1 MDNQYLLHVVETLAC
16 FLLPICG
23 NKPDM
28 VPRNSFSGLIDRG
41 VLWHHGGMTQTYT
54 VPPDVTPQALETF
67 VAAQLGVDRLEV
79 RKWVQAGLVTVDG
92 APGKASRYVQPGQVI
107 AADPPPPKVH
117 EAEPQDLPLPIRHE
131 DPHLVVVA
139 KPAGMATHPGP
150 GWWKGSCVNALLFA
164 IAEWPGVGGVA
175 GPGIVHRLDR
185 DTSGL
190 LVFAKTDA
198 AHQALLK
205 AVKERDF
212 DREYLAWVEGRLE
225 GEGTIDAPLERN
237 PDDPQKVMVRPD
249 GKAAVTH
256 WRAIESGDARS
267 LLAVTLETGRNHQ
280 IRVHMAHV
288 GHPVV
293 GDPVYGRGGP
303 LMALHAW
310 RLGFVHP
317 MTGEPLRLEEPAPE
331 AWSQFRP

>member
-1 MDNQYLLHVVETLAC
+1 
-16 FLLPICG
+16 
-23 NKPDM
+23 
-28 VPRNSFSGLIDRG
+28 
-41 VLWHHGGMTQTYT
+41 MTHTFT
-54 VPPDVTPQALETF
+54 VPADVTPQALETF
-67 VAAQLGVDRLEV
+67 VAAQLGVDRLAV
-79 RKWVQAGLVTVDG
+79 RTWVQSGLVTVDG
-92 APGKASRYVQPGQVI
+92 APGKASRYVTPGQVI
-107 AADPPPPKVH
+107 AASPPPPAPH

-131 DPHLVVVA
+131 DEHLVVVA

-164 IAEWPGVGGVA
+164 VPHWPGVGGVA

-225 GEGTIDAPLERN
+225 GEGTVDAPLERD
-237 PDDPQKVMVRPD
+237 PDEPQKVAVRPD
-249 GKAAVTH
+249 GKPAVTH
-256 WRAIESGDARS
+256 WRAIASGDERS
-267 LLAVTLETGRNHQ
+267 LLAVRLETGRNHQ
-280 IRVHMAHV
+280 IRVHMAHL

-293 GDPVYGRGGP
+293 GDPVYGRGGET
-303 LMALHAW
+303 MALHAW
-310 RLGFVHP
+310 KLGFDHP
-317 MTGEPLRLEEPAPE
+317 VTGKRLALEEAPPASWA
-331 AWSQFRP
+331 AWGALPSLH

>member
-1 MDNQYLLHVVETLAC
+1 
-16 FLLPICG
+16 
-23 NKPDM
+23 
-28 VPRNSFSGLIDRG
+28 
-41 VLWHHGGMTQTYT
+41 MTQTYT

-107 AADPPPPKVH
+107 EASPPPPKVH
-117 EAEPQDLPLPIRHE
+117 EAEPQDLPLPIRYQ
-131 DPHLVVVA
+131 DAHLVVVA

-150 GWWKGSCVNALLFA
+150 GWWKGSCVNALLHA
-164 IAEWPGVGGVA
+164 VPAWPGVGGVA

-249 GKAAVTH
+249 GKSAVTH

-267 LLAVTLETGRNHQ
+267 LLAVKLETGRNHQ
-280 IRVHMAHV
+280 IRVHMAHI

-293 GDPVYGRGGP
+293 GDPVYGHGGA

-310 RLGFVHP
+310 RLAFEHP
-317 MTGEPLRLEEPAPE
+317 LTGDRLAFEEPAPE
-331 AWSQFRP
+331 RWAGFGAS